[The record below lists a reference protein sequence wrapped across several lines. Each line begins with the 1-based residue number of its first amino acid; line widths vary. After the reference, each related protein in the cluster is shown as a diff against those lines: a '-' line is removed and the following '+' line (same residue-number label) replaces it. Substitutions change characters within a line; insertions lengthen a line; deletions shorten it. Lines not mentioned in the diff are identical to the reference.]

1 MITFLHKKMFL
12 ILTDPDSKLFLEL

>member
-12 ILTDPDSKLFLEL
+12 ILTDPDSKFFQEL

>member
-12 ILTDPDSKLFLEL
+12 ILTDPDSKLFQEL